1 MIVGKDGSVKNFVRE
16 SNKIFYNLHKKS
28 DCNRGEWYILRNYKI
43 VKSPRNRQKIIR
55 QIS

>member
-16 SNKIFYNLHKKS
+16 SNKIFFNLHKKS
-28 DCNRGEWYILRNYKI
+28 DCDRGEWYILRNYKI